1 MRPLI
6 AALMAAMFA
15 LGLVANVAAQAKS
28 DCSKYTGVE
37 KEACEKMAGKK
48 R

>member
-6 AALMAAMFA
+6 AALMTIVFA
-15 LGLVANVAAQAKS
+15 LGPVANAAAQAKS